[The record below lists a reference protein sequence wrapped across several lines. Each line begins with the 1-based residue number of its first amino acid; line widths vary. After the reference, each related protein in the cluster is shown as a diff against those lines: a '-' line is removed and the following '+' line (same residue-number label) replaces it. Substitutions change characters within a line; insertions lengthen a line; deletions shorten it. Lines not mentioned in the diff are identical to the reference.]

1 MRAASPARVSG
12 GNIGAIM
19 YTTSTAILEALREA
33 GMTCLFANLGS
44 DHSGFL
50 EAIAEAEAAGA
61 RERFPALITCP
72 DEMVALSA
80 AHGFALASGKA
91 QAVLVHV
98 ECGTQQLGGAVHN
111 AAKGRVPVLILAG
124 LSPATQEGEARGSRN
139 EFIHWLQDVFDQRG
153 IVRGYMRYDNEIR
166 FGANAKQIVHRA
178 LQFACSEPK
187 GPVYLVAAREVL
199 EAEVAP
205 VAIDRAEWPPIS
217 PGALAAEDAA
227 LVAKALAGARRPLIV
242 TSYVGRNPAAVAELL
257 RLCARLGVGVLESA
271 PSAMNYPN
279 TDPLHQGVQWNEK
292 RQHPALAEADT
303 ILVLDSDVPWIP
315 QINRP
320 SATAHILHIDTDPL
334 KEQMPLWYIHARHVF
349 RADAALALRQINQH
363 LDAMRIDEVAVRE
376 RLDHYGR
383 RHAEQQRELERAERQ
398 PPGGGLTAE
407 YLTARV
413 RAAIG
418 EDAIV
423 LSEGVTNFGAIS
435 SHIGRV
441 RPGTFFTQGA
451 GSLGWNGGAAVGVK
465 LARPD
470 ALVAALSG
478 DGCYLF
484 SVPATVH
491 WMARRYRAPFL
502 QVVYNNGGWRAPRF
516 SALGVHPQGH
526 ARRAKD
532 LGISF
537 DPPPDY
543 AGVAAAAGGAFAATV
558 KRAEELDAALE
569 RALHAVRE
577 EKRAAVI
584 DARVAEA

>member
-1 MRAASPARVSG
+1 MLR
-12 GNIGAIM
+12 M

-33 GMTCLFANLGS
+33 GMEYLFANLGS

-50 EAIAEAEAAGA
+50 EAIAEAESAGQRA
-61 RERFPALITCP
+61 RYPAVITCP

-80 AHGFALASGKA
+80 AHGFALASGRA

-98 ECGTQQLGGAVHN
+98 ECGTQQLGGAIHN

-166 FGANAKQIVHRA
+166 LGANAKQIVHRA

-199 EAEVAP
+199 EAAVDP
-205 VAIDRAEWPPIS
+205 VRIDRAEWPAIA
-217 PGALAAEDAA
+217 PGALATEDAA
-227 LVAKALAGARRPLIV
+227 EIARLLASAHRPLIV
-242 TSYVGRNPAAVAELL
+242 TSYVGRSAAAVPELVK
-257 RLCARLGVGVLESA
+257 LCTRLGVGVLESV
-271 PSAMNYPN
+271 PSAMNYPS
-279 TDPLHQGVQWNEK
+279 TDAMHQGTQWNEK

-303 ILVLDSDVPWIP
+303 ILVLESDVPWIP

-320 SATAHILHIDTDPL
+320 SPTARIVHIDTDPL
-334 KEQMPLWYIHARHVF
+334 KEQMPLWYIRARRIH
-349 RADAALALRQINQH
+349 RADATLALRQINAQ
-363 LDAMRIDEVAVRE
+363 LDSMPIDSAAVRE
-376 RLDHYGR
+376 RTAHYARQHAQR
-383 RHAEQQRELERAERQ
+383 RSDLERAEQR
-398 PPGGGLTAE
+398 PSSGALTAE
-407 YLTARV
+407 FLTARTREAV
-413 RAAIG
+413 G
-418 EDAIV
+418 EKAIV

-435 SHIGRV
+435 NHIGRV
-441 RPGTFFTQGA
+441 RPGTFLTQGA

-470 ALVAALSG
+470 DLVVALSG

-484 SVPATVH
+484 SVPSTVH
-491 WMARRYRAPFL
+491 WMARRYRTPFL
-502 QVVYNNGGWRAPRF
+502 QIVYNNGGWRAPRF
-516 SALGVHPQGH
+516 SALGVHPEGH
-526 ARRAKD
+526 ASRAQD

-543 AGVAAAAGGAFAATV
+543 AGIAAAAGGAFAVTV
-558 KRAEELDAALE
+558 KRADELDAALE

-584 DARVAEA
+584 DAWLAQG